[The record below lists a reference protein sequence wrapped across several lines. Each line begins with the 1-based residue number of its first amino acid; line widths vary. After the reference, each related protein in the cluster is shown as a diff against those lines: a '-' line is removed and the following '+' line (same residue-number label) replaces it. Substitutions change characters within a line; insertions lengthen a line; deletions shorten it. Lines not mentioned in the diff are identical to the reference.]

1 MKSIIT
7 VTDSARDHLNLL
19 LATSHNQ
26 VLLIS
31 LNNKGCSGHSYDY
44 SWVDKSSLGKFDELM
59 EFDNGT
65 VAIKSS
71 SVMQLLGSTLDYTS
85 DIFESK
91 LVWTNPQATGVCGCG
106 KSVSF

>member
-7 VTDSARDHLNLL
+7 VTDSAKAHLNSL
-19 LATSHNQ
+19 LASGNNQ

-31 LNNKGCSGHSYDY
+31 LNNKGCSGHGYDY
-44 SWVDKSSLGKFDELM
+44 SWVDKGSLGKFDELM
-59 EFDNGT
+59 EFDNGI

-71 SVMQLLGSTLDYTS
+71 SVMHLLGSTLDYTS

-91 LVWTNPQATGVCGCG
+91 LIWANPQATGVCGCG